1 MSRRTIPRRRTVLA
15 LCVVAY
21 FGVRFAEYVLT
32 LVYPDVRAGVGVS
45 DLTLGVGFTASTV
58 TYALAQLPSG
68 ALGDRFGARRV
79 VLAALLGTAVASLLL
94 ASASTGVVLVAAMAL
109 LGAVGGAYYSP
120 ATALLADRFDATGR
134 AIGVHRLG
142 AQVVGLTG
150 PLVALLG
157 VRYGWRAV
165 LASGAVVAVPAFVGF
180 ALFVESGRR
189 DRPVTAAASAAST
202 ASLGERLDLGTL
214 RDLFSRRPIAVT
226 TAVAAL
232 AQFADTAAFSYL
244 PTVLRAYH
252 GFSPP
257 FAGTLFAGYFA
268 VQTAIQVPSGWLSDR
283 VGRDPVVVATLL
295 SGVAGFC
302 LLVVADRPVVVAL
315 GVALVGV
322 GMGWSPPVQSR
333 FFDHLDDEESGRGF
347 GLVRTVY
354 IGFAACCGLVVGGA
368 VTVSGW
374 GLALATLAGALAL
387 AALVVAS
394 RW

>member
-1 MSRRTIPRRRTVLA
+1 MSLRSWPHRRTVLA
-15 LCVVAY
+15 CCVVAY

-32 LVYPDVRAGVGVS
+32 IVYPDVRAGVGVS

-94 ASASTGVVLVAAMAL
+94 AGATSGAVLVGAMAL

-150 PLVALLG
+150 PLVALVG
-157 VRYGWRAV
+157 VRYGWRVA
-165 LASGAVVAVPAFVGF
+165 LASGAAVALPAFVGF
-180 ALFVESGRR
+180 ALFVRPRGQSVPPEST
-189 DRPVTAAASAAST
+189 TA
-202 ASLGERLDLGTL
+202 LRERLDAGTL
-214 RDLFSRRPIAVT
+214 RELLSRRPIAVT

-244 PTVLRAYH
+244 PAVLRTYH
-252 GFSPP
+252 GLSPTL
-257 FAGTLFAGYFA
+257 AGTLFAGYFA
-268 VQTAIQVPSGWLSDR
+268 VQAAIQVPTGWLSDR
-283 VGRDPVVVATLL
+283 VGRDPVVVGTLL

-302 LLVVADRPVVVAL
+302 LLVVGDRTAVVTL
-315 GVALVGV
+315 GVGLVGV
-322 GMGWSPPVQSR
+322 GMGWSPAVQSR
-333 FFDHLDDEESGRGF
+333 FLDHLDAEESGHGF

-354 IGFAACCGLVVGGA
+354 IGFAALCGLVVGGA

-374 GLALATLAGALAL
+374 GLALSTLAGAMAL
-387 AALVVAS
+387 ATLVVVVS
-394 RW
+394 RVERKW